1 MRISSDSRKLIP
13 MSPKNNITVI
23 IPAAGNS
30 SRFGGS
36 IPKQFLSLGEET
48 VLEKS
53 VNFFLEISS
62 IKEVIVAIN
71 PNEHLIKS
79 QSFYNDARVRFV
91 EGGSTRSESVLNAL
105 VEVDQSIEIIVI
117 HDAARPWLRRIHFED
132 LLHQLTNDQSV
143 AGIFPVI
150 RATDSLRMK
159 KGKDLIP
166 VEREQFLHVQTPQ
179 IFYYE
184 SLKEAFNNL
193 KKEDLHMSDESQV
206 MEHAGFKLL
215 AAPGERSNIKITFN
229 DDIAN
234 YAGRDFRIGRG
245 IDFHQFQ
252 PGDGLTLG
260 NVFID
265 CELSIVA
272 HSDGDIILH
281 AISDAL
287 LGAAGLRDIGYY
299 FPDSDP
305 KNKNLSSLII
315 VERSLDLL
323 KENGLWPRNIDFVVV
338 CENPKIGP
346 YVNQIKKSLS
356 AILKIEESFIGVKAT
371 TTEKMGVIG
380 NGNGIAVYAIASL
393 WNKQ

>member
-1 MRISSDSRKLIP
+1 MNPSNK
-13 MSPKNNITVI
+13 ITVI

-36 IPKQFLSLGEET
+36 IPKQFLSLGDET
-48 VLEKS
+48 VIEKS
-53 VNFFLEISS
+53 VNLFLEISS
-62 IKEVIVAIN
+62 IREVIVAIN
-71 PNEHLIKS
+71 SNENLIKS
-79 QSFYNDARVRFV
+79 QSFYGHSKVRIV
-91 EGGSTRSESVLNAL
+91 EGGGTRSESVFHAL
-105 VEVDQSIEIIVI
+105 AEVDQSTEIIVI
-117 HDAARPWLRRIHFED
+117 HDAARPWLRKSHFEY
-132 LLHQLTNDQSV
+132 LLSQLIDDRSIEGV
-143 AGIFPVI
+143 FPI
-150 RATDSLRMK
+150 ISATDSLRMK
-159 KGKDLIP
+159 EGEDLIP

-179 IFYYE
+179 IFYHK
-184 SLKEAFNNL
+184 SLKAAFDKL
-193 KKEDLHMSDESQV
+193 KKEGLHMSDESQV

-215 AAPGERSNIKITFN
+215 AAPGERSNTKITYT

-234 YAGRDFRIGRG
+234 YARRDLRIGRG

-252 PGDGLTLG
+252 PGSGLILG
-260 NVFID
+260 NIFID

-315 VERSLDLL
+315 IEKSLDLL

-338 CENPKIGP
+338 CEQPKIGP
-346 YVNQIKKSLS
+346 YVNKIKKSLS

-393 WNKQ
+393 RNK

>member
-1 MRISSDSRKLIP
+1 

-150 RATDSLRMK
+150 PATDSLRMK

-215 AAPGERSNIKITFN
+215 AAPGERSNIKITFI

-234 YAGRDFRIGRG
+234 YAGKDFRIGRG

-315 VERSLDLL
+315 IERSLDLL
-323 KENGLWPRNIDFVVV
+323 KDNGLWPRNIDFVVV

-356 AILKIEESFIGVKAT
+356 EILKIEESFIGVKAT

-380 NGNGIAVYAIASL
+380 DGNGIAVYAIASL
-393 WNKQ
+393 RNKE

>member
-1 MRISSDSRKLIP
+1 
-13 MSPKNNITVI
+13 MSPKNKITVI

-36 IPKQFLSLGEET
+36 VPKQFLSLGDET

-53 VNFFLEISS
+53 VNLFLEISC
-62 IKEVIVAIN
+62 IREVIIAIN
-71 PNEHLIKS
+71 SNDNLVKS

-91 EGGSTRSESVLNAL
+91 EGGSTRSESVSNAL
-105 VEVDQSIEIIVI
+105 AEVDQSIEIVVI
-117 HDAARPWLRRIHFED
+117 HDAARPWLRKSHFED
-132 LLHQLTNDQSV
+132 LLSQLTNDKSV
-143 AGIFPVI
+143 EGVFPVI
-150 RATDSLRMK
+150 SVTDSLRMK
-159 KGKDLIP
+159 EGEDLMP

-179 IFYYE
+179 IFYHE
-184 SLKEAFNNL
+184 SLKAAFNKL
-193 KKEDLHMSDESQV
+193 QKEGLHMSDESQV

-215 AAPGERSNIKITFN
+215 AAPGDRSNIKITYT

-234 YAGRDFRIGRG
+234 YAGRDLRIGRG

-252 PGDGLTLG
+252 PGNGLTLG

-281 AISDAL
+281 AVSDAL
-287 LGAAGLRDIGYY
+287 LGAAGLRDIGHY

-305 KNKNLSSLII
+305 KNKNLSSLLII
-315 VERSLDLL
+315 EKSLDLL
-323 KENGLWPRNIDFVVV
+323 KDNNLWPRNIDFVVV
-338 CENPKIGP
+338 CEQPKIGP

-380 NGNGIAVYAIASL
+380 DGNGIAVYAIASL
-393 WNKQ
+393 RNK

>member
-1 MRISSDSRKLIP
+1 MN
-13 MSPKNNITVI
+13 PKNKITVI

-30 SRFGGS
+30 SRFDGS
-36 IPKQFLSLGEET
+36 TPKQFLSLGNET

-53 VNFFLEISS
+53 VNLFLEISY
-62 IKEVIVAIN
+62 IREVIVAITLKEN
-71 PNEHLIKS
+71 LVKS
-79 QSFYNDARVRFV
+79 QSFYNDARVTFV
-91 EGGSTRSESVLNAL
+91 EGGNTRSESVFNAL
-105 VEVDQSIEIIVI
+105 AAVHQSIEIVVI
-117 HDAARPWLRRIHFED
+117 HDAARPWLRKSHFED
-132 LLHQLTNDQSV
+132 LLSQLTNDQSV
-143 AGIFPVI
+143 EGVFPVI
-150 RATDSLRMK
+150 SATDSLRMK
-159 KGKDLIP
+159 KGEDLIP

-179 IFYYE
+179 IFYHE
-184 SLKEAFNNL
+184 SVRAAFNKL
-193 KKEDLHMSDESQV
+193 QKEGLHMSDESQI

-215 AAPGERSNIKITFN
+215 AAPGERSNIKITYT

-234 YAGRDFRIGRG
+234 YAGRDLRIGRG

-252 PGDGLTLG
+252 PGNGLTLG

-281 AISDAL
+281 AVSDAL
-287 LGAAGLRDIGYY
+287 LGAAGLRDIGHY

-315 VERSLDLL
+315 IEKSLDLL
-323 KENGLWPRNIDFVVV
+323 KDNGLWPRNIDFVVV
-338 CENPKIGP
+338 CEQPKIGP

-380 NGNGIAVYAIASL
+380 DGNGIAVYAIASL
-393 WNKQ
+393 RNK

>member
-1 MRISSDSRKLIP
+1 
-13 MSPKNNITVI
+13 MSPKNKITVI

-36 IPKQFLSLGEET
+36 VPKQFLSLGDET

-53 VNFFLEISS
+53 VNLFLEISY
-62 IKEVIVAIN
+62 IREVIVAIN
-71 PNEHLIKS
+71 LNENLVKS

-91 EGGSTRSESVLNAL
+91 EGGNTRSESVFNAL
-105 VEVDQSIEIIVI
+105 AAVDQSIEIVVI
-117 HDAARPWLRRIHFED
+117 HDAARPWLRKSHFED
-132 LLHQLTNDQSV
+132 LLSQLTNDQSV
-143 AGIFPVI
+143 EGVFPVI
-150 RATDSLRMK
+150 SATDSLRMK
-159 KGKDLIP
+159 EGKDLMP

-179 IFYYE
+179 IFYHE
-184 SLKEAFNNL
+184 SFKAAFSKLQKEG
-193 KKEDLHMSDESQV
+193 LHMSDESQV

-215 AAPGERSNIKITFN
+215 AAPGERSNIKITYT

-234 YAGRDFRIGRG
+234 YAGRDLRIGRG

-252 PGDGLTLG
+252 PGNGLTLG

-281 AISDAL
+281 AVSDAL
-287 LGAAGLRDIGYY
+287 LGAAGLRDIGHY

-315 VERSLDLL
+315 IEKSLDLL
-323 KENGLWPRNIDFVVV
+323 KDNGLWPRNIDFVVV
-338 CENPKIGP
+338 CEQPKIGP
-346 YVNQIKKSLS
+346 YVNKIKKSLS
-356 AILKIEESFIGVKAT
+356 AILKIKESFIGVKAT

-393 WNKQ
+393 RNK